1 MKQLAY
7 LTNSESKNRFDDL
20 FDKLDISVDWFDI
33 DKASSLVTWIM
44 RTPSLPQMDY
54 ILIDLFDDLYSNEHI
69 LSATQYARALTT
81 ATLIFLSPKGDR
93 TTELF
98 GQLASGFNLSSTIED
113 NSNEEEVGEKLEQ
126 IIKGENPRNFMQSIA
141 ESSIK
146 HAKQASHKTINL
158 ADGIVVTFN
167 LAGTM
172 NRCGCTTQCFALYHF
187 LKKIG
192 LNPLLILSPSQL
204 EQLVQVCDDCEEKE
218 NHHIINGVC
227 VATAQCEKFNAFI
240 SDIGVL
246 EKNNILSFLSSDFP
260 LLVGGTKPWELTF
273 LFEKLLWCKDNNVS
287 VLLSFSSSAT
297 VDEIAEY
304 IGDDYEITPYYPD
317 IWNSVD
323 NDYYLDK
330 LLYGKIKEYCG
341 GI

>member
-54 ILIDLFDDLYSNEHI
+54 ILIDLFDDLYSVEHI
-69 LSATQYARALTT
+69 LSAVQYARALLT
-81 ATLIFLSPKGDR
+81 APLIFLSPQADR

-113 NSNEEEVGEKLEQ
+113 NSNEAEVTKKLEQ
-126 IIKGENPRNFMQSIA
+126 IINGENPRNFMQSIA

-146 HAKQASHKTINL
+146 HAQQASRKIVTV
-158 ADGIVVTFN
+158 ADGLIVSFGV
-167 LAGTM
+167 AGTM
-172 NRCGCTTQCFALYHF
+172 NRCGCTTQCFALYHH
-187 LKKIG
+187 LKKLGFI
-192 LNPLLILSPSQL
+192 PLLIISPSQL
-204 EQLVQVCDDCEEKE
+204 KQLVQVCDDCEEKD
-218 NHHIINGVC
+218 NYHIINGVC
-227 VATAQCEKFNAFI
+227 VATKQCENFNAFV
-240 SDIGVL
+240 SDNGVL
-246 EKNNILSFLSSDFP
+246 EKNNIQSFLSSDFA

-287 VLLSFSSSAT
+287 VLLSFSSSAA

-304 IGDDYEITPYYPD
+304 IGDNYSIAPYYPD

-330 LLYGKIKEYCG
+330 LLYNRIKEYCG